1 MNIQAVAHRLSHYKL
16 KKVGVMSFLAAILI
30 LCFVMAA
37 TAQTPGAG
45 TRRNFTLFGDL
56 KIDASAA
63 GADAPN
69 GMFDVILYTRGG
81 DVFARQRIANGQRYR
96 FNNIFNGDY
105 YLALEYENKE
115 IVRMPLLISG
125 NFADDIRQDL
135 NLQWR
140 ATPGSAASGAVSA
153 EDLYNRS
160 AHNKTLY
167 EKAASEINSKNF
179 PQAITTL
186 KELVAA
192 DAKDFPAWTDL
203 GMVYFIQKDYEAA
216 ENCFTS
222 ALGVK
227 PDHFQ
232 ALLNLGRVQ
241 IARKN
246 YEKAVE
252 TLETALKVN
261 PKSAQTNYFLGETY
275 LQLKKGSKA
284 VSYLNDAI
292 TLDPVGMADAHL
304 RLATLYNAAG
314 YKDRAANEYEEFLK
328 VKADYPERK
337 KLEEYIQANKPRTD
351 APKP

>member
-1 MNIQAVAHRLSHYKL
+1 MNTVARPRHYTL
-16 KKVGVMSFLAAILI
+16 KKSGLMSFLTATLI
-30 LCFVMAA
+30 ICFVMAA
-37 TAQTPGAG
+37 TAQTPGSG
-45 TRRNFTLFGDL
+45 TRRSFTLFGDL
-56 KIDASAA
+56 KIDAAA
-63 GADAPN
+63 GAETPD
-69 GMFDVILYTRGG
+69 GIFDIILYTRGG

-105 YLALEYENKE
+105 YLALEYENRE
-115 IVRMPLLISG
+115 IVRMPILVSG
-125 NFADDIRQDL
+125 SFADDIRQDL

-140 ATPGSAASGAVSA
+140 SPAARAIGGAVSV

-160 AHNKTLY
+160 AHNRTLY
-167 EKAASEINSKNF
+167 EKATGEINSKNF
-179 PQAITTL
+179 PAAIMTL
-186 KELVAA
+186 TELVTT

-216 ENCFTS
+216 ENSFAS

-246 YEKAVE
+246 FEKAVE
-252 TLETALKVN
+252 TLESALKAN

-284 VSYLNDAI
+284 VSYLTAAI
-292 TLDPVGMADAHL
+292 ALDPVGMADAHL

-314 YKDRAANEYEEFLK
+314 YKDRAATEYEEFLK

-337 KLEEYIQANKPRTD
+337 KLEEYIQANKPKTD